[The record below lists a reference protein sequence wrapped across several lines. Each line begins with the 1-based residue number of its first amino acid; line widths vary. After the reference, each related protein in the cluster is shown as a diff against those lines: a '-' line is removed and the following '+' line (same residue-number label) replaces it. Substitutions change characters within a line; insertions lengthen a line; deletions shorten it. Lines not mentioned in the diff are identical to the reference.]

1 MPASMSTLT
10 LNQVVEMLAKEIDRA
25 KAEMVEAGIPE
36 PVAARFICDH
46 LNRAHFMAATS
57 PMKQ

>member
-1 MPASMSTLT
+1 MT
-10 LNQVVEMLAKEIDRA
+10 LNQVVEMLVKEIDRA